1 MAASNVKIHSSALKS
16 NFSSE
21 SIQREKSE
29 DQMKEVSLRQEDS
42 IENVRVNKFA
52 NDDTKSSLP
61 ELKLSTA
68 NLKDQSDIVNIE
80 QSLVK
85 LMPIPSGRSSSV
97 N

>member
-1 MAASNVKIHSSALKS
+1 
-16 NFSSE
+16 
-21 SIQREKSE
+21 
-29 DQMKEVSLRQEDS
+29 MKEVSLRQEDS

-68 NLKDQSDIVNIE
+68 NLKEQSDIVNIE

>member
-1 MAASNVKIHSSALKS
+1 
-16 NFSSE
+16 
-21 SIQREKSE
+21 
-29 DQMKEVSLRQEDS
+29 MKEVSLRQEDS
-42 IENVRVNKFA
+42 IENVRVNKFT

>member
-1 MAASNVKIHSSALKS
+1 
-16 NFSSE
+16 
-21 SIQREKSE
+21 
-29 DQMKEVSLRQEDS
+29 MKEVSLRQEDS